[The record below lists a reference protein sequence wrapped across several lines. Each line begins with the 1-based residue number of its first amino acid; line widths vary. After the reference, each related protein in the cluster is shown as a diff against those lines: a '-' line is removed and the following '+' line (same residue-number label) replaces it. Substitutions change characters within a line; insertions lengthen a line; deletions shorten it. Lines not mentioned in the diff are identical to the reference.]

1 MTDPTG
7 SVREYTESRRRPL
20 IHSGIGAAILCVGV
34 LLGLKGL
41 AVVIAVV
48 GGFFLIGGLWG
59 FANRALGRNDRL
71 RITPTAL
78 EYVNPA
84 HPEMNKSVEFG
95 KIAVVSIADAKV
107 GRIKEIQ
114 VTVEMKDAT
123 KWSFGERFMDAALLQ
138 EFTEHLQEKI
148 RNVES

>member
-1 MTDPTG
+1 MRAT
-7 SVREYTESRRRPL
+7 SLSLVMV
-20 IHSGIGAAILCVGV
+20 A
-34 LLGLKGL
+34 LLASACLK
-41 AVVIAVV
+41 
-48 GGFFLIGGLWG
+48 
-59 FANRALGRNDRL
+59 
-71 RITPTAL
+71 L
-78 EYVNPA
+78 EDEFPNVNPA